1 MQLKTEHKALL
12 ILGGIVLAA
21 VAYKM
26 YTDKKKKSIIKTDD
40 TADAETGT
48 SEFAG
53 AGRYGFKRG
62 GAAGRVMKKTCRDT
76 STFPATDTRV
86 PLTSPCPQGSSAV

>member
-1 MQLKTEHKALL
+1 MQLKTEQKALL

-40 TADAETGT
+40 TADAEAGT
-48 SEFAG
+48 AEFAG
-53 AGRYGFKRG
+53 GGRFGFRRG
-62 GAAGRVMKKTCRDT
+62 GAASKVLKKTCRDT
-76 STFPATDTRV
+76 STFPPTDTRV
-86 PLTSPCPQGSSAV
+86 PLTSPCPQGSSTV